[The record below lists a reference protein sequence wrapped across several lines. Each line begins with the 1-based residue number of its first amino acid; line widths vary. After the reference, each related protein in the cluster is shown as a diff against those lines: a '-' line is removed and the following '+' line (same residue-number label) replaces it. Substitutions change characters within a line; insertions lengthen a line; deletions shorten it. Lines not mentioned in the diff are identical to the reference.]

1 MKKTLLATALLSTIL
16 LFSISHQS
24 VAKELTLE
32 QIISEMLVL
41 LKAKDIHYL
50 TNRSDRNIPVLMIKG
65 NTPRESYLPPSA
77 SCVTLFACKP
87 GKDCLFSYNGRKGII
102 RHQDVKRQATKQ
114 GIFWADKSCKSK
126 RRSAKQNAKPKAS
139 KHQAQLNNQRHVAI
153 TRVKSNDHLN
163 IRQKADHTSAKL
175 GEIPYNAHCV
185 RNHGCQGKW
194 CKVSWQGTTGWVN
207 QHYLTKETKGCR

>member
-1 MKKTLLATALLSTIL
+1 MKKSLLATALLSAVL
-16 LFSISHQS
+16 LFSFSHHS
-24 VAKELTLE
+24 IAKELTLE
-32 QIISEMLVL
+32 QIISEMLSL

-77 SCVTLFACKP
+77 SCVTLFACKL

-114 GIFWADKSCKSK
+114 GGIFWADKSCKTK
-126 RRSAKQNAKPKAS
+126 RRAVKPKPQKQQS
-139 KHQAQLNNQRHVAI
+139 PLNNQRHVAI
-153 TRVKSNDHLN
+153 TRVKSNDQLN
-163 IRQKADHTSAKL
+163 IRQKADHTSSKL
-175 GEIPYNAHCV
+175 GSIPYNAHCV

-207 QHYLTKETKGCR
+207 QHYLKTETQSCR